1 MSTPPPED
9 KKGLSVGAII
19 GLVLLALVIIGG
31 GICAVLIS
39 GFSAG

>member
-9 KKGLSVGAII
+9 RKGLSVGAII

-31 GICAVLIS
+31 GICGWIIS
-39 GFSAG
+39 GFSGG